1 MEGTIDVIAEDKE
14 EGILVLLGG
23 VVLFGSGEVEGD
35 NPLVLVRDG
44 EFGEDIA
51 GLWVDVSHAADDDSG
66 SDAEIFF
73 CSGQAL
79 VDGFHDACETHTL
92 TGVEDG
98 AIADL
103 EVTDVLGSTV
113 LDQLIGDTIECLGIL
128 HDGERD
134 VKGGKVLDEGLAL
147 GRRNYMTAQA
157 IEIGGR

>member
-1 MEGTIDVIAEDKE
+1 
-14 EGILVLLGG
+14 
-23 VVLFGSGEVEGD
+23 
-35 NPLVLVRDG
+35 
-44 EFGEDIA
+44 
-51 GLWVDVSHAADDDSG
+51 
-66 SDAEIFF
+66 
-73 CSGQAL
+73 
-79 VDGFHDACETHTL
+79 
-92 TGVEDG
+92 VEDG